1 MSNEKIATSISIAI
15 LICLALVYGSLMS
28 TLAEPAYTDVSA
40 TCTHG
45 CPLQGSGRRRADG
58 LTECLYTEGQ
68 LVETR
73 ERLPEH
79 QYVKV
84 CELEYSVG
92 GAEPPSA
99 RQYIVTY

>member
-1 MSNEKIATSISIAI
+1 MNNEEIAAGISIAI
-15 LICLALVYGSLMS
+15 LICLALVYGSLAA
-28 TLAEPAYTDVSA
+28 TLAEPAYTYVSA

-45 CPLQGSGRRRADG
+45 CPLQGSGRRRVDG
-58 LTECLYTEGQ
+58 LIECLYTEGR
-68 LVETR
+68 LMETR

-84 CELEYSVG
+84 CELEYISGNV
-92 GAEPPSA
+92 EPPLV